1 MPSCRGLISELS
13 IAALLNIVGIC
24 FHNLLKPKAH
34 FTAGH
39 SPRIVPTKQRFA
51 KNGDS
56 TRSVARRRHL
66 CKQPCDVVESDHHHE
81 KYDKR
86 DAERVEGL
94 DSEAGGAAAH
104 YRFYAEYE
112 EPAAVE
118 RGYRYEIDDG
128 EVDRNERRK
137 HQHRAEAILR
147 SFTDIA
153 HDADGTDDRREVGRA
168 ANRPRKQYPQ
178 VVRHH
183 FESIAGRGK
192 CVLESG
198 APRFLLRSDK
208 DECDAECGLRGGIRK
223 YGIRGSERN
232 GGWCAILNV

>member
-66 CKQPCDVVESDHHHE
+66 CKQPCDVVVRDDHHE
-81 KYDKR
+81 KYYQR
-86 DAERVEGL
+86 DTERVEGL
-94 DSEAGGAAAH
+94 DGKPGCPAAH
-104 YRFYAEYE
+104 YGLDTEYE
-112 EPAAVE
+112 EPPAVE
-118 RGYRYEIDDG
+118 RRYRDKIDDG
-128 EVDRNERRK
+128 EIDGNERRK

-153 HDADGTDDRREVGRA
+153 HDADGADDRSKVGCA
-168 ANRPRKQYPQ
+168 VNGSVEQYPE
-178 VVRHH
+178 VIRHH
-183 FESIAGRGK
+183 FECIASRGK

-198 APRFLLRSDK
+198 APRLLLRGNK
-208 DECDAECGLRGGIRK
+208 YQRDAERGLRGGIGK
-223 YGIRGSERN
+223 YGICGSERN
-232 GGWCAILNV
+232 GGWCIIVNV